1 MASVIKVD
9 QIQLSDG
16 SKPTAGDLGLDTS
29 GSVIQVA
36 QGQYGVNENFSI
48 AQGLSG
54 PWCGLTGSITT
65 KQANS
70 KIKVEI
76 NLQGLV
82 FESDNSY
89 GRFQV
94 YMNTG
99 SGLVLVKYMGYP
111 VHWSS
116 TDNAS
121 GTVMTDNFISSPN
134 VPAGTTVT
142 FSMYFVSMSS
152 TNVFSLQRDSA
163 ALSTILMSEISA

>member
-1 MASVIKVD
+1 MASILKVD
-9 QIQLSDG
+9 QIQTPSG
-16 SKPTAGDLGLDTS
+16 TAPTAADLGLDVA
-29 GSVIQVA
+29 GSVIQVT
-36 QGQYGVNENFSI
+36 QGQYGTNENFSVSQNTS
-48 AQGLSG
+48 A

-82 FESDNSY
+82 FESDNTY

-94 YMNTG
+94 YMDTG
-99 SGLVLVKYMGYP
+99 SGPVLVKYMGYP

-142 FSMYFVSMSS
+142 FSMYFMSIYG
-152 TNVFSLQRDSA
+152 TNIFSLQRDNS
-163 ALSTILMSEISA
+163 ALSTILMSEIAQ